1 MSLETALLLKKFLD
15 MLYSESVYEIRIL
28 YNHHRLVPLGE
39 RSFSVEL
46 KTASETQYFEDE
58 ESVLLHIEGVL

>member
-1 MSLETALLLKKFLD
+1 MNLEIALLLKKILE
-15 MLYSESVYEIRIL
+15 MVYSENVYEIRIL
-28 YNHHRLVPLGE
+28 YNHHRLVGDP
-39 RSFSVEL
+39 SYSVEL